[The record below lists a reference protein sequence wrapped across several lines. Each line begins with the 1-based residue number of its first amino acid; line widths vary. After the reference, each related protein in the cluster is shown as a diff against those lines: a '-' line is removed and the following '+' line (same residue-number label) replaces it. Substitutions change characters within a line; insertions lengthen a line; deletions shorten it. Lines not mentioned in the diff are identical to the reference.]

1 MPTFVVYAG
10 EMGEIDKFT
19 CGPTRAYVLSRKIA
33 DIHRGFCLLDEHRDK
48 QVQQPAYNKK
58 MTLQQQQ
65 QQQMQWDQELP
76 QEQLLQELRQL
87 QQQQQQERTA
97 QMS

>member
-10 EMGEIDKFT
+10 NAGEIDKFT
-19 CGPTRAYVLSRKIA
+19 CGPTRAYVLSRKIM
-33 DIHRGFCLLDEHRDK
+33 DIHRGFCLLEEHRDK
-48 QVQQPAYNKK
+48 QIQQMAYNKK
-58 MTLQQQQ
+58 KTTQHHQQEQ
-65 QQQMQWDQELP
+65 QWDQQLP

-87 QQQQQQERTA
+87 QQQQERTA

>member
-58 MTLQQQQ
+58 KTLQQ